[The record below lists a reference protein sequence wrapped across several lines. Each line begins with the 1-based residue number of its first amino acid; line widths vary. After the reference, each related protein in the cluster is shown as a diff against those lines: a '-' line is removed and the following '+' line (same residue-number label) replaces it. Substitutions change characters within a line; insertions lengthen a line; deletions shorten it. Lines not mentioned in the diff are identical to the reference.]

1 MKRSTEEPQSC
12 CSKFIFRSKLF
23 VKEQI
28 QKKQLQHDN
37 NGNFSSRSYCTGLRE
52 TYRIDSSAEFEQV

>member
-1 MKRSTEEPQSC
+1 MKRSTEEPQSS

-28 QKKQLQHDN
+28 QKKQMQRDY
-37 NGNFSSRSYCTGLRE
+37 NGNLLSMSYCTGL
-52 TYRIDSSAEFEQV
+52 IDSSAEFEQI